1 MDRPMPETII
11 YISYYTK
18 NTPYEKVMNTHL
30 KPSLE
35 RWNLIHDI
43 EAVEDFGN
51 WQKNT
56 SYKAKFVLQ
65 KLLQHK
71 KPVVFIDADAT
82 IEKHPS
88 LFWEIPEDY
97 DIAVH
102 YQDWYKQWRND
113 PCGKRFDLLS
123 GTVMFRYNERVLSLV
138 RKWVERTK
146 ISTKWEQ
153 KVLQALTE
161 ENKDIKVFKLPVT
174 YCTVIMKKGE
184 IPNYVKKEDVIILHH
199 QASRRLKN
207 RRNWK

>member
-1 MDRPMPETII
+1 MPETII

-71 KPVVFIDADAT
+71 KTVVFIDSDAT

-88 LFWEIPEDY
+88 LFWEIPEEY

-102 YQDWYKQWRND
+102 YQDFYKQWRGRTDGN
-113 PCGKRFDLLS
+113 RFDLLS
-123 GTVMFRYNERVLSLV
+123 GTIMFRYNERVLSLV
-138 RKWVERTK
+138 RKWIARTK
-146 ISTKWEQ
+146 NSTTWEQ
-153 KVLQALTE
+153 ILLQKLIE
-161 ENKDIKVFKLPVT
+161 ENKDIRIYKLPVT
-174 YCTVIMKKGE
+174 YTTVILHNKS
-184 IPNYVKKEDVIILHH
+184 IPNYIKKEDVVILHH
-199 QASRRLKN
+199 QKSRQFKN